1 MHSGFTR
8 DGAIAKL
15 PDSLSYEQDGEVAIL
30 RLNRPEKANALD
42 DRTVM
47 ALGAFL
53 ERPPVEAKAIV
64 LAANGK
70 HFSAGLDLADV
81 SGMSTRENIH
91 HSRSWHKAFE
101 AVEFGALPV
110 VAVLHG
116 AVIGGGLELAA
127 ATHVRVAEASAYY
140 ALPEGQRGIFV
151 GGGGSVRLPRL
162 IGTSR
167 MMEMMLTGRTYGAE
181 EGLALGLSHYL
192 VEEGGGLEMGIA
204 LARKIA
210 GNSMLANYAVMHAL
224 PRIAEAAPSSGY
236 MFETLMAAITQG
248 DDEAKARKQAFLEK
262 RAAKVTPTTASAK
275 ANGDL

>member
-1 MHSGFTR
+1 MRNGSMPHGTI
-8 DGAIAKL
+8 GNL
-15 PDSLSYEQDGEVAIL
+15 PDSLTYEQDGEIAIL

-42 DRTVM
+42 DRTVL

-53 ERPPVEAKAIV
+53 ASPPPEAKAIV
-64 LAANGK
+64 LAANGR

-91 HSRSWHKAFE
+91 HSRSWHNAFE

-116 AVIGGGLELAA
+116 AVIGGGLELAT

-167 MMEMMLTGRTYGAE
+167 MMDMMLTGRTYSAD
-181 EGLALGLSHYL
+181 EGLSLGLSHY
-192 VEEGGGLEMGIA
+192 VVGDGEGLETGIA

-210 GNSMLANYAVMHAL
+210 GNSALMNYAVMHAL
-224 PRIAEAAPSSGY
+224 PRIAEAGTSSGY

-248 DDEAKARKQAFLEK
+248 DEEAKSRKQAFLEK
-262 RAAKVTPTTASAK
+262 RAGKVTHATASAK
-275 ANGDL
+275 ANGDV